1 MTKHNQD
8 GAVNGVVIS
17 LVLAILLL
25 IGALGFG
32 GWAFSSRQDYKNHAD
47 AKINVAVATAKQQE
61 DAVKDLKFAEEA
73 KKPLRAY
80 NGPEAYGSLVVN
92 YPKTW
97 SAYIDDTATGGTPV
111 DGYFAPGTVPSI
123 NGQNSVFA
131 LRVQV
136 LSQTYAQV
144 LQSLTSQQ
152 QSGKLTISAYS
163 LPLLPKVV
171 GIKAVGQT
179 SSQTNQST
187 VTMIVLPIRS
197 NTLEIWTEG
206 NQYLA
211 DFNNNILPNFTFSP

>member
-80 NGPEAYGSLVVN
+80 NGPEAYGSLVIN
-92 YPKTW
+92 FPKTW
-97 SAYIDDTATGGTPV
+97 SAYIDDSGHGNSLV
-111 DGYFAPGTVPSI
+111 DGYFAPGAVPSI
-123 NGQNSVFA
+123 SDQGSVFA

-136 LSQTYAQV
+136 LGQTYDQV
-144 LQSLTSQQ
+144 VQNFSGQQ
-152 QSGKLTISAYS
+152 QAGKLTIAAYA
-163 LPLLPKVV
+163 LPKVP
-171 GIKAVGQT
+171 K
-179 SSQTNQST
+179 
-187 VTMIVLPIRS
+187 
-197 NTLEIWTEG
+197 
-206 NQYLA
+206 
-211 DFNNNILPNFTFSP
+211 